1 MLKIG
6 VTGNIGSGK
15 SFICRQFARLGVLVY
30 YADIRARFLMDDGG
44 TIQVVRE
51 TFGED
56 IMEDS
61 GLLIDRKKLAAI
73 VFSDKNKLAKLNS
86 IVHRLVGQDF
96 DRWLEY
102 YQSEPFVLHEAA
114 ILFESGFDKKF
125 DKIILVSAPEE
136 IRLKRVLKRD
146 GMPEE
151 EIRKRMANQ
160 WPEEKKASLCDWI
173 IRNDGSQLILP
184 QIEAVMDNVL
194 KINKSIG

>member
-15 SFICRQFARLGVLVY
+15 SFICRQFSRLGVPVY
-30 YADIRARFLMDDGG
+30 YADIRARFLMDDEG
-44 TIQVVRE
+44 TIQEVRE
-51 TFGED
+51 TFGDD

-86 IVHRLVGQDF
+86 IVHRLVEQDF
-96 DRWLEY
+96 DRWLEH

-151 EIRKRMANQ
+151 EIRKRMAHQ
-160 WPEEKKASLCDWI
+160 WPEEKKAPLCDWI
-173 IRNDGSQLILP
+173 IRNDGAQLILP
-184 QIEAVMDNVL
+184 QIEVVMDDVL
-194 KINKSIG
+194 KISKFIG